1 MRQTPLLPQANVG
14 WRYLL
19 QQPFTITRMK
29 NNRKKHA
36 IIPTLGTLDWHH
48 TPTANGKEEKAS
60 HGAPLSQVPKKSPIP
75 KGLVKKHLLTRMK
88 GN

>member
-1 MRQTPLLPQANVG
+1 
-14 WRYLL
+14 
-19 QQPFTITRMK
+19 MK

-88 GN
+88 GNKKYTVRGVKLINIYFFMLVLNSGQ